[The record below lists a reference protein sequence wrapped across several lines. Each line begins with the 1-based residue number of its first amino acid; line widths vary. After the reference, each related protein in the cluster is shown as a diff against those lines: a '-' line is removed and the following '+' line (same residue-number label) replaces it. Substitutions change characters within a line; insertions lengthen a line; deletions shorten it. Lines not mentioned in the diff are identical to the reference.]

1 MSVITDILSAP
12 FQGILDG
19 AANIISKFVKDPTAA
34 LNAQVELANLTNQ
47 GNVAILQA
55 DQTFAN
61 AQAQVIAAEEKEGWL
76 AANWRP
82 CLMMVFTILILN
94 NYLLAPWFGL
104 KSLELPPDLWALLKL
119 GISGYIVGRS
129 AEKFLPD
136 TAASIATAVVSLNSQ
151 KNGQEKQS

>member
-82 CLMMVFTILILN
+82 ILMLIFTIIVAN
-94 NYLLAPWFGL
+94 NYLLRPWFGVQAVD
-104 KSLELPPDLWALLKL
+104 LPPDMWALLKL
-119 GISGYIVGRS
+119 GISGYVIGRS

-136 TAASIATAVVSLNSQ
+136 TAASIATAVAALN
-151 KNGQEKQS
+151 KPAVPPKT